1 MDRMIYVAMTGARQ
15 AMQSQAGA
23 SHNVANAATVGFRAV
38 QERLTAA
45 PIAGQGLQTRVNSIG
60 LPGGLSERPGTI
72 QQTGRDLD
80 IAIQGD
86 GWLAVQDEAG
96 REVYTRAGNL
106 RINASGLLETGA
118 GQLVL
123 GSGGPITVPP
133 YQSLFIGG
141 EGQVSII
148 GAGQQAQALAEVG
161 RLKLVTLDNG
171 RLAARGDGLYELPDG
186 ETAPA
191 DASVRIA
198 SGQLES
204 SNVNAT
210 EALVQMIELT
220 RNYEMQV
227 RAMNAAEQADT
238 TAARLLRM
246 NG

>member
-23 SHNVANAATVGFRAV
+23 SHNVANISTVGFRAV
-38 QERLTAA
+38 QEQLASA
-45 PIAGQGLQTRVNSIG
+45 PVAGQGLQTRVNAVALPAG
-60 LPGGLSERPGTI
+60 LNTRAGTV

-80 IAIQGD
+80 IAIRGD
-86 GWLAVQDEAG
+86 GWLAVQDQAG

-106 RINASGLLETGA
+106 RINASGLLETAA

-123 GSGGPITVPP
+123 GGGGPIAIPP
-133 YQSLFIGG
+133 YQSLYIGA
-141 EGQVSII
+141 EGQVSVI

-161 RLKLVTLDNG
+161 RLKLVTLDPA
-171 RLAARGDGLYELPDG
+171 RLQARGDGTYALPDG
-186 ETAPA
+186 ETADA
-191 DASVRIA
+191 DASVRVA
-198 SGQLES
+198 SGQLEM

-210 EALVQMIELT
+210 EALVQMIELN
-220 RNYEMQV
+220 RHYEMQV

-238 TAARLLRM
+238 TAARLLRI

>member
-23 SHNVANAATVGFRAV
+23 SHNVANVATVGFRAV

-45 PIAGQGLQTRVNSIG
+45 PVAGSGLQTRVNAVG
-60 LPGGLSERPGTI
+60 LPGGLNSRSGTI
-72 QQTGRDLD
+72 QPTGRDLD

-86 GWLAVQDEAG
+86 GWLAVQDAGG

-106 RINASGLLETGA
+106 RINASGLLETAA

-123 GSGGPITVPP
+123 GTGGPITIPP
-133 YQSLFIGG
+133 YQSLYIGA
-141 EGQVSII
+141 EGQVSIV

-161 RLKLVTLDNG
+161 RLKLVTLDNE
-171 RLAARGDGLYELPDG
+171 RLAARGDGLYALPDD
-186 ETAPA
+186 ETAAA

-210 EALVQMIELT
+210 EALVQMIELN

-238 TAARLLRM
+238 TAARLLRI